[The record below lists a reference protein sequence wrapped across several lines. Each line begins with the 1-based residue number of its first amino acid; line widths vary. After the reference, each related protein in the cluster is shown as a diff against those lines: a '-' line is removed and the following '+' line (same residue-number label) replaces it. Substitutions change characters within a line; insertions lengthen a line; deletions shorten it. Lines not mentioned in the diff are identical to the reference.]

1 MFHAEQ
7 RLNFR
12 IICRKKSETGRS
24 VWKSLSRFY
33 CWIKPVQKIL
43 QGRCSV

>member
-12 IICRKKSETGRS
+12 IICRKKRDRPFRLEKPVS
-24 VWKSLSRFY
+24 FY
-33 CWIKPVQKIL
+33 YWIKPVQKIL

>member
-1 MFHAEQ
+1 MFHVEQ

-12 IICRKKSETGRS
+12 IICRKKETGSS

-43 QGRCSV
+43 PGRCSV